1 MWIERFYREKI
12 LEAVKSRPVVLLTGI
27 RQAGKSSLLQK
38 LFVDAEYV
46 TLDKVLIA
54 EEAKDSP
61 AKFLNRFKKQVI
73 IDEIQYAPSLF
84 RELKIR
90 IDEDRSLMGKWI
102 LTGSQ
107 QFSLMAGIS
116 ESLAGRARL
125 LTLHPLSVDEIEKA
139 GLLKERKDILWK
151 GGFPEVWARDL
162 DVYDFFEDYIQTYL
176 GRDLRQIMNVSNLWD
191 FRRFLMLLATRVGQL
206 INYTEIS
213 KELGVSNNTIKAW
226 THSLQV
232 SGLIQLLPPYYKNLG
247 KRLIKSPKLYFC
259 DSGLVS
265 SLLNIRSLTAFEDSP
280 FLGNMWENFVFTE
293 YLKAGFIPGKNLF
306 YYRDQNGVEID
317 FIIEIEDGV
326 HLIEA
331 KYSENPKAEKL
342 NFRKVAPLF
351 KTKVNSLVACNIP
364 EREPVSLKNY
374 TLHNPLMSI
383 RLFQQ
388 TRQ

>member
-1 MWIERFYREKI
+1 MWIERFNREKI

-27 RQAGKSSLLQK
+27 RQAGKSSLLQI
-38 LFVDAEYV
+38 FVDAEYV

-90 IDEDRSLMGKWI
+90 IDEDRNFMGKWI

-107 QFSLMAGIS
+107 QFSLMEGIS

-125 LTLHPLSVDEIEKA
+125 LTLHPFVEEIEKA

-176 GRDLRQIMNVSNLWD
+176 ERDLRQIMNVSNLWD
-191 FRRFLMLLATRVGQL
+191 FRRFLMLLDTRVRF

-213 KELGVSNNTIKAW
+213 KELGEV
-226 THSLQV
+226 
-232 SGLIQLLPPYYKNLG
+232 
-247 KRLIKSPKLYFC
+247 
-259 DSGLVS
+259 
-265 SLLNIRSLTAFEDSP
+265 
-280 FLGNMWENFVFTE
+280 
-293 YLKAGFIPGKNLF
+293 
-306 YYRDQNGVEID
+306 
-317 FIIEIEDGV
+317 
-326 HLIEA
+326 
-331 KYSENPKAEKL
+331 
-342 NFRKVAPLF
+342 
-351 KTKVNSLVACNIP
+351 
-364 EREPVSLKNY
+364 
-374 TLHNPLMSI
+374 
-383 RLFQQ
+383 
-388 TRQ
+388 